1 MCPLQHAEGMR
12 LLLAEDDNALRNV
25 LIRGLREA
33 GYVLDAVTRGD
44 DALHMLQVND
54 YAAVV
59 LDWRMPGMDG
69 VEVLAGMRRR
79 SIATPVL
86 MLTARDRP
94 ADRVEGLDAGADDYL
109 VKPFDFGE
117 LLARL
122 RALLRR
128 PHGVEDSVIRRGALS
143 VDPATRQALVDGRE
157 LHLTNTEFAI
167 LELLARRS
175 PAVVDRSA
183 IAHHGWEDDTA
194 PLGSNTI
201 EVHIARLRAKVA
213 GAGVAVLTVRGAGY
227 RLVET

>member
-1 MCPLQHAEGMR
+1 MR
-12 LLLAEDDNALRNV
+12 LLLAEDDDALRNV

-69 VEVLAGMRRR
+69 LEVLAGMRHRG
-79 SIATPVL
+79 IASPVL

-94 ADRVEGLDAGADDYL
+94 VDRVEGLDAGADDYL

-128 PHGVEDSVIRRGALS
+128 PHGVEDAVIQRGALS
-143 VDPATRQALVDGRE
+143 VDPATRQALVAGRE

-175 PAVVDRSA
+175 PAVVDRNT